1 MAGSAWPMAGGIG
14 SYEIGMGAGVTGVG
28 REHRRGRAREPVRA
42 AVGSD
47 EAGSDEGGRGL
58 WQGRAWEPVRAAA
71 GSGDGWWLR
80 ASGEAGSDDVEWRR
94 RCGK

>member
-14 SYEIGMGAGVTGVG
+14 SYGIGMGAGVTGVG